1 MLKLSK
7 CSVDEKFGEC
17 TTVRT
22 LPPLEKGIKGFF
34 AVGRHVEKFPMDEC
48 PSPLGLNGVKG
59 GIDVSAQF
67 PIP

>member
-1 MLKLSK
+1 MN
-7 CSVDEKFGEC
+7 
-17 TTVRT
+17 VRT

-34 AVGRHVEKFPMDEC
+34 AVGRHLEKFPMDEC